1 MVNIELTDQEA
12 SDVRALVASEVMSL
26 RLRAGS
32 LPNTDATKG
41 YLKNTRERLQ
51 NVLERMP
58 SNNDTE
64 E

>member
-1 MVNIELTDQEA
+1 
-12 SDVRALVASEVMSL
+12 MSL

-58 SNNDTE
+58 ANNDTE